1 MPEER
6 SSRHQPPQMAGG
18 PPKRP
23 LPKWMFGLLNP
34 FIRALLRSPLHHL
47 VSKDFMVLS
56 FTGRRSGKPYAVPV
70 GYVQQANRLYFS
82 CLAGWWTNLPGTAVT
97 VRLRGRDYRGVARR
111 IANPDGITQVA
122 RLLIAKRG
130 EALAKRIGLLA
141 ALADAEAGSTPR
153 RPVFIQI
160 DLEGHPG

>member
-1 MPEER
+1 MPDER
-6 SSRHQPPQMAGG
+6 RSRPPPPQLAGD
-18 PPKRP
+18 PPQRP
-23 LPKWMFGLLNP
+23 LPKWIFGLLNP
-34 FIRALLRSPLHHL
+34 VMRALLRSPLHHL

-82 CLAGWWTNLPGTAVT
+82 CLARWWTNLPGTAVT
-97 VRLRGRDYRGVARR
+97 VRLRGHDHRGVARR
-111 IANPDGITQVA
+111 IADPDGITQVA

-130 EALAKRIGLLA
+130 EAMAKRIGLLA
-141 ALADAEAGSTPR
+141 AQADAEAGSTPR

-160 DLEGHPG
+160 DLEERPG